1 MPLGLEGAESWWPAQ
16 ANVERWPYRAPDRSA
31 GAVEMAD
38 PVGDVV
44 LVGCGGAGVGGQ
56 AQADRGLPAGV
67 QRRPARVVIRRLP
80 AHRLEE
86 RPGLYP
92 LLRQE
97 LPQPVPPLGLQ
108 GLPSW

>member
-38 PVGDVV
+38 PVGDVI
-44 LVGCGGAGVGGQ
+44 LVGFGEAGVGGQ
-56 AQADRGLPAGV
+56 AQAVRGVPAGV

-80 AHRLEE
+80 ADRKST

-92 LLRQE
+92 LLRPE
-97 LPQPVPPLGLQ
+97 LPPPVP
-108 GLPSW
+108 